1 MADDVARLIMEVEA
15 LRAEL
20 RLLAR
25 QQGINQNQ
33 INPSNQNIIN
43 NPAVQAAGLHAMT
56 ARGFVSGLTGSSS
69 LSLSNK
75 TIKTINEVADFM
87 TRNYGI
93 PAYRIIGRQVYAE
106 RIQVGRDVP
115 DLLTPLRRDPRQPM
129 HSLWSGGQRP
139 INDLLNFP
147 EIGSSNIRKTLEMG
161 VSADLSKMRGSNIF
175 DRIADAKNKILSGSF
190 GKVYNRAFNKY
201 SRAGALM
208 GAGFDL
214 FSSIKTLE
222 REFDSV
228 GRPQHLTEA
237 EQRAGVTLEDKF
249 GKSESL
255 SDLIVSSI
263 GNAAANAGRWAAMGM
278 AIGAMQDPKTFAKA
292 RMYMAGA
299 RGAIAVQSYGAR
311 MPATATLRFA
321 KGIGAAG
328 MGIARAFA
336 PAAAALTAIAFA
348 QEVFSENS
356 EMNTWSK
363 KNDESTKKLKSMMDE
378 SQSIDDITARQRIEA
393 ALQSKGIGRG
403 AWSVG
408 VRGGLSLLGIMDSP
422 AAKEARLR
430 EEITQEY
437 ADAEKHA
444 KEAQK
449 HAELGNVKQALKA
462 AYKARDM
469 AGNLAPT
476 TWQDPMRW
484 HTMQEQAQRGKAC
497 FARWLNNRVSNRTG
511 D

>member
-1 MADDVARLIMEVEA
+1 
-15 LRAEL
+15 
-20 RLLAR
+20 
-25 QQGINQNQ
+25 
-33 INPSNQNIIN
+33 
-43 NPAVQAAGLHAMT
+43 
-56 ARGFVSGLTGSSS
+56 
-69 LSLSNK
+69 
-75 TIKTINEVADFM
+75 
-87 TRNYGI
+87 
-93 PAYRIIGRQVYAE
+93 
-106 RIQVGRDVP
+106 
-115 DLLTPLRRDPRQPM
+115 
-129 HSLWSGGQRP
+129 
-139 INDLLNFP
+139 
-147 EIGSSNIRKTLEMG
+147 
-161 VSADLSKMRGSNIF
+161 
-175 DRIADAKNKILSGSF
+175 
-190 GKVYNRAFNKY
+190 
-201 SRAGALM
+201 
-208 GAGFDL
+208 
-214 FSSIKTLE
+214 LE

-255 SDLIVSSI
+255 SDSIVSSI

-336 PAAAALTAIAFA
+336 PAWAALTAIAFA

-393 ALQSKGIGRG
+393 ALQSKGMSRG

-408 VRGGLSLLGIMDSP
+408 VRGGLSLIGIMDSP